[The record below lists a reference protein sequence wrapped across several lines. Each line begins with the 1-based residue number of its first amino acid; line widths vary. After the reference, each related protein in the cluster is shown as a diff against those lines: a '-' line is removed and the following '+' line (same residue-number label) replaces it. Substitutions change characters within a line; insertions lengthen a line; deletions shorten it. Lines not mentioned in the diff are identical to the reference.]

1 MDLDTRIH
9 GCDRDEVCARLDS
22 VTISQNITEST
33 VGRFKHGRLS
43 YTNAEEATLGL
54 IKTKKNS
61 QLFVFISLN
70 FDSHIFFPL
79 CINSF
84 Q

>member
-1 MDLDTRIH
+1 MDTRNH

-33 VGRFKHGRLS
+33 VDRFIHNS
-43 YTNAEEATLGL
+43 PCHTNVEEATLGL
-54 IKTKKNS
+54 IKTKKYS

-70 FDSHIFFPL
+70 FDSQIFFPL
-79 CINSF
+79 CVNSF